1 MAKLSDY
8 RCAQCGRRLPQD
20 EWVYSRFTG
29 NRYCLEGKCR
39 SNRTAHDP
47 AAKSNRQKGAA

>member
-1 MAKLSDY
+1 MAKTKQKLSDY

-29 NRYCLEGKCR
+29 NRYCLEGKCKKPR
-39 SNRTAHDP
+39 H
-47 AAKSNRQKGAA
+47 KGDA